1 MCPIVGHLQEVA
13 AGGERN
19 IIPISTD
26 PIELATIRLLE
37 SSSAVVE
44 NPVATQ

>member
-26 PIELATIRLLE
+26 PIEFAFDFFDAKTN
-37 SSSAVVE
+37 A
-44 NPVATQ
+44 NPDGNK